1 MKCIFAEKNTTN
13 KEHSGFWQNFLCSL
27 GHRDVLIGII
37 IETRCSQLIGWRIL
51 LQVKQAVLSLAD
63 GRGELKL

>member
-1 MKCIFAEKNTTN
+1 MKCVFAEKNTTN
-13 KEHSGFWQNFLCSL
+13 KEHGFWQNFLCSL
-27 GHRDVLIGII
+27 CHRDVLIGII